1 MRILFG
7 VLSLLLV
14 VTVIGVA
21 ARKQLQAAPTLS
33 AAPAASSPAAAANVM
48 QQSQQIQ
55 QQVRDDVNKL
65 MQERAGQ
72 LEAQT
77 K

>member
-33 AAPAASSPAAAANVM
+33 AAPAASAAANVM